1 MTKTTVYK
9 ISALILRIMSIAG
22 LLVVVLSTKSIE
34 NDAIRHQITEG
45 LMLYVFCD
53 FGAVLLTQKGGD
65 E

>member
-1 MTKTTVYK
+1 MTKATVYK

-45 LMLYVFCD
+45 IMLYVFCD
-53 FGAVLLTQKGGD
+53 FSAVLLTQKGG
-65 E
+65 EK